1 MEMRLVAIPATG
13 GATLMDT
20 TDEEAFLAKDQE
32 TAQPLRRRWRLLV
45 TSLAL
50 ISAAVLALHKQ
61 VQGEVD
67 LGQLLGLVKR
77 KLVLEPETC
86 WVPGVFY
93 GDPAKIPDTEPT
105 QENSAEICQE
115 KCKRQYG
122 CLHFTYWPDGGCYLT
137 SSLSKLQA
145 AGLGFSNTVS
155 GPRSCDDLSHY
166 VEEFITGSVFCDQ
179 HSMFAGPTT
188 GQQECQ
194 QRCDNHKKCGWYSYW
209 HSGGQNWCRLTQH
222 CQTVSA
228 EFNNNVS
235 VYKRIHGKLQEGG
248 LKGTIARRKIGVN
261 GRTCDAYPACRA
273 VNLTEGNC
281 CPNNNRIHLHCCNAT
296 VSTAKSAIKEA
307 QKQKTKTL
315 TLPA

>member
-1 MEMRLVAIPATG
+1 
-13 GATLMDT
+13 MDT